1 MEIRTLIKIQKLD
14 LEMDELKKRAR
25 AIPSESAALDVEL
38 EDARKALDTA
48 KALDPSG
55 ERLAWVR
62 ADIAKAEDCEAVADL
77 AERRFGGIDA
87 LVQVAAYENV
97 FGGLQDTDFEKWRR
111 AYDTNVLGSLTLVR
125 AVAPRMKAGGGG
137 AVVLVGSQSMYQPQL
152 PQAGYAASKGALLS
166 AMYYLADELG
176 PDRIRVNMVVPSWM
190 WGPPVEAFVKMR
202 AKAEGREEQAVVDE
216 ITANIPLGTIVP
228 DEDVAE
234 AALLL
239 ASDRARSITGQ
250 SLLVNGGEMMR

>member
-1 MEIRTLIKIQKLD
+1 MILENKTLIVSGVGAGLGR
-14 LEMDELKKRAR
+14 EVAR
-25 AIPSESAALDVEL
+25 LALRDGARIAIGARTESVLAS
-38 EDARKALDTA
+38 TA
-48 KALDPSG
+48 KDLDPSG
-55 ERLAWVR
+55 ERVAWR
-62 ADIAKAEDCEAVADL
+62 RTDIAKPDDCEAL
-77 AERRFGGIDA
+77 AALAVERFGGIDA

-111 AYDTNVLGSLTLVR
+111 AYDTNVLGALTLIR

-137 AVVLVGSQSMYQPQL
+137 SVVLVGSQSMYEPQL
-152 PQAGYAASKGALLS
+152 PQAGYAASKGGLLS

-190 WGPPVEAFVKMR
+190 WGPPVQAFVKMR
-202 AKAEGREEQAVVDE
+202 AKAEGREEQTVVDE
-216 ITANIPLGTIVP
+216 ITARIPLGEIVP